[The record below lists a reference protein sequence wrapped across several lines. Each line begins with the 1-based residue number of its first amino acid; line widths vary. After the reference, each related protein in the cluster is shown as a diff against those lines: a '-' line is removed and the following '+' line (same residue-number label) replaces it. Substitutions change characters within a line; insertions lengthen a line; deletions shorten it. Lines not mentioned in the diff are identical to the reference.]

1 MLPLNSLPR
10 YLVSIVRRNSNGFP
24 SEAIHS
30 PDARFGM
37 SRRSHLARLRQ
48 QSPLILPSVL
58 SCDFSDM
65 RGEVER
71 LETAGVQ
78 ALHLD
83 VMDGNFV
90 PNITYGMPIV
100 AAFRKL
106 TQLPLDVHLMIE
118 NPERYIRQ
126 FYEAGAD
133 IITVHEEATGI
144 DTANVLQEIKNLG
157 CGAGVTINPDIPVER
172 VLPFVDTADLILV
185 MSVNAGFGG
194 QTFNPVALEKLEAL
208 RKVGPPELLLEVD
221 GGVNLETVQ
230 ACTEAGA
237 DLLVIGSA
245 IFNQSDYGAAIDQLY
260 RSAQVST

>member
-1 MLPLNSLPR
+1 
-10 YLVSIVRRNSNGFP
+10 
-24 SEAIHS
+24 
-30 PDARFGM
+30 M

-48 QSPLILPSVL
+48 QTPLILPSVL
-58 SCDFSDM
+58 SCDYSDM
-65 RGEVER
+65 RGEVQK
-71 LETAGVQ
+71 LEAAGVQ

-90 PNITYGMPIV
+90 PNLTYGMPIV

-106 TQLPLDVHLMIE
+106 TELPLDVHLMIE
-118 NPERYIRQ
+118 NPERYVRQ

-133 IITVHEEATGI
+133 IITIHEEAAGSN
-144 DTANVLQEIKNLG
+144 TAQVLQEIKDLG
-157 CGAGVTINPDIPVER
+157 CGAGVAINPDIPVDR
-172 VLPFVDTADLILV
+172 VLPFIDLADLILI

-194 QTFNPVALEKLEAL
+194 QQFNPVALEKLETL
-208 RKVGPPELLLEVD
+208 RKAAPSELLLEVD

-230 ACTEAGA
+230 ACTDAGA

-245 IFNQSDYGAAIDQLY
+245 IFKQSDYGAAIDELY

>member
-1 MLPLNSLPR
+1 
-10 YLVSIVRRNSNGFP
+10 
-24 SEAIHS
+24 
-30 PDARFGM
+30 M

-58 SCDFSDM
+58 SCDYSDM
-65 RGEVER
+65 RGEVQK
-71 LETAGVQ
+71 LEAAGVQ

-90 PNITYGMPIV
+90 PNLTYGMPIV

-106 TQLPLDVHLMIE
+106 TELPLDVHLMIE
-118 NPERYIRQ
+118 NPDRYVRQ

-133 IITVHEEATGI
+133 IITIHEEAAGEE
-144 DTANVLQEIKNLG
+144 TARILQEIKELG
-157 CGAGVTINPDIPVER
+157 AGAGVAINPDIPVER
-172 VLPFVDTADLILV
+172 VMPFLEIADLILI

-194 QTFNPVALEKLEAL
+194 QKFNPVALEKLEVL
-208 RKVGPPELLLEVD
+208 RKAGPKDLLLEVD

-245 IFNQSDYGAAIDQLY
+245 IFNQSDYSAAIDELY
-260 RSAQVST
+260 RTAHVST